1 MKLIKMT
8 AVIFAVSLLLSG
20 CLYSHVTTPF
30 DTDVNKTSLGQK
42 SGKASTY
49 SVLWLVSWGD
59 AGVAAATK
67 NGGITTV
74 NHMDLE
80 VFNIMF
86 GLYTKSS
93 IIVYGD

>member
-1 MKLIKMT
+1 MKLIKLMLVFL
-8 AVIFAVSLLLSG
+8 AAGLLLSG

-42 SGKASTY
+42 SGKASSY
-49 SVLWLVSWGD
+49 SVLWLVAWGD
-59 AGVAAATK
+59 AGAAAASK
-67 NGGITTV
+67 NGGITTL
-74 NHMDLE
+74 NHMELE
-80 VFNIMF
+80 VLNIAF